1 MCVSRVERQTTYI
14 GGSPDAAGM
23 DDVIALIQD
32 KGESRRTAKKPL
44 F

>member
-1 MCVSRVERQTTYI
+1 MCVSRVDRQTTYI

-32 KGESRRTAKKPL
+32 QDESHRTAEKPL